1 MKQQSIRR
9 RLTFAL
15 TALALAFCHAQ
26 ITTAQSGKSGNVQVT
41 IAPNYFF
48 GTTNI
53 APFGGGSLSR
63 NNDGVFGTI
72 YASGLTPGTV
82 VTMWWA
88 IFNNPEFC
96 AAEQCVPPD
105 LANPLVNGALLYG
118 GGRLIGV
125 DAYATFGGYRALGD
139 NTGFQINPGYP
150 NPSPGLLDAKKAQ
163 IHFALRTHGPANA
176 DPAILQLQLTTF
188 NGGCPPNSCMN
199 VQAAIFR

>member
-1 MKQQSIRR
+1 MNRESVKPF
-9 RLTFAL
+9 LTSAL
-15 TALALAFCHAQ
+15 TTVALAFCLLQ
-26 ITTAQSGKSGNVQVT
+26 STVAQSPKSGNVQVT
-41 IAPNYFF
+41 IVPNHFF

-53 APFGGGSLSR
+53 APYGGGSLSR

-96 AAEQCVPPD
+96 AAETCAPSD
-105 LANPLVNGALLYG
+105 FLNPLVDGALLYG

-125 DAYATFGGYRALGD
+125 DAYATFGGYRAEGD

-150 NPSPGLLDAKKAQ
+150 NPSPGLIDSKKAQ
-163 IHFALRTHGPANA
+163 IHLALRTHGMASS
-176 DPAILQLQLTTF
+176 DPAVLQQQLTSF

-199 VQAAIFR
+199 VQAAIFK